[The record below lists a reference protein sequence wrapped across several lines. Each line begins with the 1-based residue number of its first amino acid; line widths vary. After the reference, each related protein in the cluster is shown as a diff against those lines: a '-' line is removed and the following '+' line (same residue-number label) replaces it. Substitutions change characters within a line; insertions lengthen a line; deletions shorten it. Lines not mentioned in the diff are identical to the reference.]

1 MAIIGATNNLA
12 LISDFQGNVALPPI
26 MARVSMA
33 AAGATAVKKE
43 LWMTLD
49 DFLSV
54 YEVIF
59 LSVEEKA
66 SPKDLSVLVY
76 IPYFFAFSMIMGV
89 LISR

>member
-43 LWMTLD
+43 L
-49 DFLSV
+49 
-54 YEVIF
+54 
-59 LSVEEKA
+59 
-66 SPKDLSVLVY
+66 
-76 IPYFFAFSMIMGV
+76 
-89 LISR
+89 